1 MSILIKKVT
10 IYLIKGY
17 QFIVSPLFPGICR
30 YYPTC
35 SSYALEAVNKYGA
48 LKGGAMAVKRVLT
61 CNALFPGG
69 YDPLK

>member
-1 MSILIKKVT
+1 MSILIKKVI

>member
-1 MSILIKKVT
+1 MNILIKRVI

-17 QFIVSPLFPGICR
+17 QIIVSPLFPGVCR

-48 LKGGAMAVKRVLT
+48 LKGGAKAVKRVLT
-61 CNALFPGG
+61 CSSFFPGG